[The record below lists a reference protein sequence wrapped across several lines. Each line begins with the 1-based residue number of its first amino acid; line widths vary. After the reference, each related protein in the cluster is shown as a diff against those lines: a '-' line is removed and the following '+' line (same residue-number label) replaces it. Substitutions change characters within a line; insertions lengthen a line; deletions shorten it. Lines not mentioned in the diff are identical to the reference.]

1 MNHLKRLIPI
11 LFIAALFSACSQA
24 PDYSPVLETIT
35 EESLMTHIQ
44 ALSADSMMGRAPGT
58 EGERKTVDYLVSE
71 YRKYGLEPGMPDGS
85 YIQEVPVIGQVTDRD
100 AQLHIRKNGENL
112 HSFDYYT
119 EMMAWPASQQEEV
132 NVRDAELVYVGYGII
147 APEENW
153 DDYKGMDVSGKILV
167 FKNNDPS
174 TFPDRFDGEA
184 RLYYGRWG
192 YKFEMAE
199 KMGALGAIIVHT
211 TPTAGY
217 GWNVV
222 SGSWGRER
230 FELGKGG
237 QSGSTEFSA
246 WLTEEGSTA
255 MFAEAGLDLNEMLDA
270 AENPDFSPVP
280 MDGITASIQL
290 SSTYKD
296 LTLMNVVG
304 KLEGSDPE
312 LKNDYIVFT
321 AHHDHLGV
329 GSPVEGDSI
338 FNGALD
344 NASGVSAVLNLA
356 RTYASVKDDLRRS
369 MLFVMVGGE
378 ESGLLGADYFTGN
391 PPVSPSAMTANINID
406 GLNIFGPT
414 KDIIVIGKGRSTMD
428 EIIQKEAAKDG
439 REVRP
444 DQNPEQGSYY
454 RSDHFSFAK
463 VGVPALYPKAG
474 VRYLNRPDNYYE
486 EVVQPYLSVNYHTV
500 HDEVDELWDLS
511 GAVNDVQLIFRVGK
525 RIANQDEM
533 ITWTPGDEF
542 EAIRIQSLQEADR

>member
-1 MNHLKRLIPI
+1 
-11 LFIAALFSACSQA
+11 
-24 PDYSPVLETIT
+24 
-35 EESLMTHIQ
+35 
-44 ALSADSMMGRAPGT
+44 
-58 EGERKTVDYLVSE
+58 
-71 YRKYGLEPGMPDGS
+71 
-85 YIQEVPVIGQVTDRD
+85 
-100 AQLHIRKNGENL
+100 
-112 HSFDYYT
+112 
-119 EMMAWPASQQEEV
+119 MAWPASQQEQLDV
-132 NVRDAELVYVGYGII
+132 QDAELVYVGYGII

-153 DDYKGMDVSGKILV
+153 DDYKGVDVSGKILV

-174 TFPDRFDGEA
+174 AYPDRFAGEA

-230 FELGKGG
+230 FELARGAEPGTTG
-237 QSGSTEFSA
+237 FNA

-255 MFAEAGLDLNEMLDA
+255 MFAEAGLNLTEMLEA
-270 AENPDFSPVP
+270 AESPDFTPVP
-280 MDGITASIQL
+280 LDGITASIRL
-290 SSTYKD
+290 NSTYKD

-304 KLEGSDPE
+304 KIEGNDPE
-312 LKNDYIVFT
+312 LKDDYIVFT

-329 GSPVEGDSI
+329 GTPVDGDSI

-356 RTYASVKDDLRRS
+356 RTYSEVSDNLRRS

-378 ESGLLGADYFTGN
+378 ESGLLGSDYFTSN
-391 PPVSPSAMTANINID
+391 PPVPPSRMTANINID
-406 GLNIFGPT
+406 GLNVFGPT
-414 KDIIVIGKGRSTMD
+414 RDIIVVGKGRSSMD
-428 EIIQKEAAKDG
+428 EIMQKEAAKDG

-463 VGVPALYPKAG
+463 VGVPALYPNAG
-474 VRYLNRPDNYYE
+474 ISYLNKPDNYYE
-486 EVVQPYLSVNYHTV
+486 DVIQPYRRQNYHTV
-500 HDEVDELWDLS
+500 HDKVDENWDLS
-511 GAVNDVQLIFRVGK
+511 GAEKDVRLIFRVGK

-533 ITWTPGDEF
+533 VTWTPGVEF
-542 EAIRIQSLQEADR
+542 EAIRKQSLRESGR